1 MELEKL
7 CSEVLVIAK
16 EAGAFIKKEFHAF
29 DKSKIEYKETNNLV
43 SYVDKGAEK
52 IIVNALQKLLPEAGF
67 IAEEG
72 TATHQ
77 GEDLVWIIDPLDGT
91 TNFSHGLP
99 IWSVSIALRKG
110 DDALIGVVYEP
121 NLDEM
126 FYAWKNGGAYCNG
139 KLIQVSQESSLSK
152 SLIATGFPYYQ
163 FENTDTYLKILGDL
177 MQKTHGLRRWGSA
190 AVDLAYTACGRYE
203 GFFEYNLNS
212 YDVAAGLLFVTEAG
226 GQVADFGTG
235 QKHLSGEEV
244 VASGKVLSELKEV
257 IREYWTQ
264 NK

>member
-1 MELEKL
+1 MDLEQL
-7 CSEVLVIAK
+7 CKEVISIAR
-16 EAGAFIKKEFHAF
+16 EAGTFIKTEFTAF

-52 IIVNALQKLLPEAGF
+52 IIVDGLKVLLPEAGF

-77 GEDLVWIIDPLDGT
+77 GEELVWIIDPLDGT

-99 IWSVSIALRKG
+99 IWGVSIALRKG
-110 DDALIGVVYEP
+110 DDALVGVVYEP

-126 FYAWKNGGAYCNG
+126 FYAWKNGGAYCND
-139 KLIQVSQESSLSK
+139 KSIQVSQEASLSK

-163 FENTDTYLKILGDL
+163 FEDSEQYLKILGDF

-212 YDVAAGLLFVTEAG
+212 YDVAAGLLLVTEAG
-226 GQVADFGTG
+226 GEVSDFGQG
-235 QKHLSGEEV
+235 KKYLSGKEV
-244 VASGKVLSELKEV
+244 LASGKILQAMEKV
-257 IREYWTQ
+257 IRNYWVE
-264 NK
+264 

>member
-1 MELEKL
+1 MDLEKL
-7 CSEVLVIAK
+7 CKEVVSVAR
-16 EAGAFIKKEFHAF
+16 EAGAFIKTEFIAF
-29 DKSKIEYKETNNLV
+29 DKSRIEYKETNNLV

-52 IIVNALQKLLPEAGF
+52 IIVDALKVLLPEAGF

-77 GEDLVWIIDPLDGT
+77 GEELVWIIDPLDGT

-110 DDALIGVVYEP
+110 DDALVGVVYEP

-126 FYAWKNGGAYCNG
+126 FYTWKNGGAYCND
-139 KLIQVSQESSLSK
+139 KKIQVSQELELSK

-163 FENTDTYLKILGDL
+163 FEKSDKYLQILGDF
-177 MQKTHGLRRWGSA
+177 MQKTHGLRRCGSA

-212 YDVAAGLLFVTEAG
+212 YDVAAGLLLVTEAG
-226 GQVADFGTG
+226 GEVSDFSDGT
-235 QKHLSGEEV
+235 KYLSGEEV
-244 VASGKVLSELKEV
+244 VVSGSILKRMKETIKVHWAE
-257 IREYWTQ
+257 
-264 NK
+264 

>member
-1 MELEKL
+1 MDLKQL
-7 CSEVLVIAK
+7 CQEVTLIAK
-16 EAGAFIKKEFHAF
+16 EAGTFIKTEFHAF

-52 IIVNALQKLLPEAGF
+52 IIVEALKELLPEAGF

-77 GEDLVWIIDPLDGT
+77 GEELVWIIDPLDGT

-99 IWSVSIALRKG
+99 IWSISIALRKG
-110 DDALIGVVYEP
+110 DEALVGVVYEP
-121 NLDEM
+121 NLDEI
-126 FYAWKNGGAYCNG
+126 FYAWKNGGAYCND
-139 KLIQVSQESSLSK
+139 KAIQVSQETSLSK

-163 FENTDTYLKILGDL
+163 FEQSDKYLNILGEL

-212 YDVAAGLLFVTEAG
+212 YDVAAGLLLVTEAG
-226 GQVADFGTG
+226 GEIADFGDG
-235 QKHLSGEEV
+235 NKYLSGE
-244 VASGKVLSELKEV
+244 
-257 IREYWTQ
+257 
-264 NK
+264 